1 MPTRRTFSAAFK
13 AQVVLEVLSGI
24 KSQAELAREHRLKPD
39 LITRWQRQ
47 FLENAASV
55 FEKQNPNDFE
65 KQNPNDALV
74 TRIAELE
81 QALGRKTMELEIAKK
96 ASSILNRLQDGS

>member
-1 MPTRRTFSAAFK
+1 MPTRRTYTAAFK

-24 KSQAELAREHRLKPD
+24 KSQAELGREHRLKAD
-39 LITRWQRQ
+39 LIMRWKRQ

-55 FEKQNPNDFE
+55 FEKQG
-65 KQNPNDALV
+65 PNDAMA

-96 ASSILNRLQDGS
+96 ASSILSRLQDGS

>member
-1 MPTRRTFSAAFK
+1 MPRHRTFTAAFK

-39 LITRWQRQ
+39 LITRWKRQ

-55 FEKQNPNDFE
+55 FEKQNPND
-65 KQNPNDALV
+65 ALA
-74 TRIAELE
+74 TQIAELE

-96 ASSILNRLQDGS
+96 RPAS

>member
-1 MPTRRTFSAAFK
+1 MPTRRTYTAAFK
-13 AQVVLEVLSGI
+13 AQVVLEVLSGT
-24 KSQAELAREHRLKPD
+24 KSQAEVSREYRLKPD
-39 LITRWQRQ
+39 LITRWRRQ

-55 FEKQNPNDFE
+55 FEKPS
-65 KQNPNDALV
+65 PNDAMA

-96 ASSILNRLQDGS
+96 ASSILSRLQDGS